1 MTEEYT
7 QNQENIIPTVK
18 DKPTDESESIDTNHD
33 LLNRSEPF
41 APAINIPENLYH
53 NIKLKLTALSNRD
66 KILQIKLGR
75 YQRKHENLNMF
86 IIVVS
91 SILGIYETFRVKI
104 DDLVMTKFLDVG
116 SNIVPIFLSGII
128 TCTASIIKLKKY
140 QEKSDTIHLTREK
153 VSVARTNLKTVQEHL
168 LFCKSSD
175 ELEKIRKIYFK
186 TTFDSYCSAQSY
198 LDKHV
203 KEIDYLKYGQKINY
217 SDGFCVEDEEDEEK
231 GLESSKKD
239 SPKKSNHKKD
249 NPKNIKVNKPLLN
262 MNVSYDFKKAKEL
275 NNDVSR
281 QSSDQSSDDDTEL
294 STPETRP
301 TVSNSSSN

>member
-7 QNQENIIPTVK
+7 QNQENLIPVN

-66 KILQIKLGR
+66 KILQIKLAK
-75 YQRKHENLNMF
+75 YQKKHENLNMF

-104 DDLVMTKFLDVG
+104 DDVEKTPVLDVG
-116 SNIVPIFLSGII
+116 ANVVPIFLSGII

-140 QEKSDTIHLTREK
+140 QEKSDAIHLTREK
-153 VSVARTNLKTVQEHL
+153 VSVARSNLKTVQEHL

-175 ELEKIRKIYFK
+175 ELEKIQKIYFK

-217 SDGFCVEDEEDEEK
+217 SDGFCVEDEEDEER
-231 GLESSKKD
+231 GSNDRKKD
-239 SPKKSNHKKD
+239 TNKD
-249 NPKNIKVNKPLLN
+249 KNIKVNKPLLN
-262 MNVSYDFKKAKEL
+262 MNVSYDFKKAREL
-275 NNDVSR
+275 NNNISEE
-281 QSSDQSSDDDTEL
+281 SSDDDTEL

-301 TVSNSSSN
+301 TLTNNSSN

>member
-7 QNQENIIPTVK
+7 QNQENLIPVK
-18 DKPTDESESIDTNHD
+18 DKPNDESESIDTNHD

-66 KILQIKLGR
+66 KILQIKLAK
-75 YQRKHENLNMF
+75 YQKKHENLNMF

-104 DDLVMTKFLDVG
+104 DDLVMTKFLDIG

-217 SDGFCVEDEEDEEK
+217 SDGFCIEDEEDEEK
-231 GLESSKKD
+231 GSNN
-239 SPKKSNHKKD
+239 PKKSNHKKD
-249 NPKNIKVNKPLLN
+249 NPKKVKVNKPLLN
-262 MNVSYDFKKAKEL
+262 MNISYDFKKAKEL
-275 NNDVSR
+275 NNDVSD
-281 QSSDQSSDDDTEL
+281 QSSDDDDTEL

-301 TVSNSSSN
+301 TLSNNSSN

>member
-7 QNQENIIPTVK
+7 QNQENLIPTVK

-66 KILQIKLGR
+66 KILQIKLAK
-75 YQRKHENLNMF
+75 YQKKHENLNMF

-239 SPKKSNHKKD
+239 SPKKYNPKKD
-249 NPKNIKVNKPLLN
+249 NPKNVKVNKPLLN

-275 NNDVSR
+275 NNDVSV
-281 QSSDQSSDDDTEL
+281 QSSDDDTEL

-301 TVSNSSSN
+301 ALSNNSSN

>member
-7 QNQENIIPTVK
+7 QNQENLIPTVK

-53 NIKLKLTALSNRD
+53 NIKLKLKSLSNRD
-66 KILQIKLGR
+66 KILQIKLAK
-75 YQRKHENLNMF
+75 YQKKHENLNMF

-104 DDLVMTKFLDVG
+104 DDLVMTKFLDIG

-217 SDGFCVEDEEDEEK
+217 SDGFCVEDEEDEEN
-231 GLESSKKD
+231 GTS
-239 SPKKSNHKKD
+239 SPKKDTNKD
-249 NPKNIKVNKPLLN
+249 KNVKENKPLLN
-262 MNVSYDFKKAKEL
+262 MNISYDFKKARQLNKNSDTHLTQNIKE
-275 NNDVSR
+275 DI
-281 QSSDQSSDDDTEL
+281 SSDDDTEL
-294 STPETRP
+294 STPET
-301 TVSNSSSN
+301 TLNLTKSN